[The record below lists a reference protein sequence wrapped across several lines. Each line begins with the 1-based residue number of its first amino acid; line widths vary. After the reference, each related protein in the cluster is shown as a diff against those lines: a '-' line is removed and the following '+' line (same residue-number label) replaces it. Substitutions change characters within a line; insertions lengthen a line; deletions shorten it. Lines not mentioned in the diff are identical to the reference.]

1 MEHLDDAPL
10 NATLQVVG
18 CFSYSQM
25 LGGFMTKK
33 EIVLLFKYDA
43 WATDHQLTV
52 IKNLSDAQYEKDM
65 GSSHKGIQGTLT
77 HMYGAERVWLSRW
90 TGKGENAMPEGLLPH
105 GAIRDRYASL
115 QSEIQE
121 YAESLTD
128 EKLFAS
134 FPYRDLR
141 GNPYSQ
147 PLWQQMQHV
156 ANHSTYHR
164 GQITT
169 MLRQLGVTPVPTDL
183 IAYYRQH

>member
-1 MEHLDDAPL
+1 
-10 NATLQVVG
+10 
-18 CFSYSQM
+18 
-25 LGGFMTKK
+25 MTKQ
-33 EIVLLFKYDA
+33 ETVVLFKYDA

-52 IKNLSDAQYEKDM
+52 IKSLSDAQYEKDL
-65 GSSHKGIQGTLT
+65 GSSHRGIQGTIT
-77 HMYGAERVWLSRW
+77 HMYGAERVWLARW
-90 TGKGENAMPEGLLPH
+90 TGKGANAMPEGVLPQS
-105 GAIRDRYASL
+105 GLRDRWNVL
-115 QSEIQE
+115 HTEILE

-128 EKLFAS
+128 QKLFSA

-147 PLWQQMQHV
+147 PLWQQMQHL